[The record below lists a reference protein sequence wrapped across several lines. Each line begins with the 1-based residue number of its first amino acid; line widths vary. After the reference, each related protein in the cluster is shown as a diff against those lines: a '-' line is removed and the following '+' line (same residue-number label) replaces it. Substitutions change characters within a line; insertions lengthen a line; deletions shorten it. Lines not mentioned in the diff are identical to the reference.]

1 MGGLIAKPK
10 VGLPR
15 ALPAHLE
22 AIPSV
27 KRTTPLTLTL
37 ILVLASFATTYAPQM
52 SDKLLGKPPFR
63 FLHDVVSAV
72 TAATGFAQGLYDTDM
87 LESGNITDKSG
98 KIAYLDTIF
107 NMVGI
112 CRGHPIDVR
121 AQKVVAGLEAGNTA
135 IFLVAL
141 AESATDSNIDSD
153 AAVRRARNGEVAGD
167 GPAATKG
174 GGGGDAE
181 SESKSDASPARGGGS
196 DSKGGD
202 DGAKG
207 FPDDAGPSAMGPP
220 EGFGLDNAD
229 AQERGKSRSGTR
241 GNKVRGDQCQ
251 FYLFRSPSPSPT
263 CTAVSHASDTLPHT
277 PPPCFTRSPHSPRT
291 AASEPQAL
299 D

>member
-1 MGGLIAKPK
+1 MSLEDLAPRVKELMGGLIAKPK
-10 VGLPR
+10 VFLPH
-15 ALPAHLE
+15 ALPAILDAHLCVE
-22 AIPSV
+22 CATSL
-27 KRTTPLTLTL
+27 PLTLTL
-37 ILVLASFATTYAPQM
+37 VLSSFFITYAPQM

-87 LESGNITDKSG
+87 LDSSNITDKSG
-98 KIAYLDTIF
+98 KIAYLETIF

-135 IFLVAL
+135 VFLVAL
-141 AESATDSNIDSD
+141 AECARDSNIDSD

-174 GGGGDAE
+174 GGGGGSGDEAK
-181 SESKSDASPARGGGS
+181 SESKSAASPARSSGG
-196 DSKGGD
+196 DSKGD
-202 DGAKG
+202 NDGAKG

-220 EGFGLDNAD
+220 DGFGLDNVD

-241 GNKVRGDQCQ
+241 GNKVRIPFGFSACFSQHCLVAHSV
-251 FYLFRSPSPSPT
+251 Y
-263 CTAVSHASDTLPHT
+263 A
-277 PPPCFTRSPHSPRT
+277 PCITR
-291 AASEPQAL
+291 L
-299 D
+299 